1 MLTESS
7 SGMTKVVTS
16 LKVAALVSILGAVV
30 LAAEHELDRVVPA
43 EQTAASAIIAP
54 QDGSANSR
62 VQPAASDYFPAQFP
76 APSGPVADQPQTF

>member
-30 LAAEHELDRVVPA
+30 LAAEHKLDTAVAP
-43 EQTAASAIIAP
+43 EQTAASAITAP
-54 QDGSANSR
+54 QRSANSGAL
-62 VQPAASDYFPAQFP
+62 PAASDYFPAQFP
-76 APSGPVADQPQTF
+76 APSGPVADQPQAF

>member
-30 LAAEHELDRVVPA
+30 LAAEHELAVPP
-43 EQTAASAIIAP
+43 EQTAASAITAP
-54 QDGSANSR
+54 RDGSANSGA
-62 VQPAASDYFPAQFP
+62 QPAASDYFPAQFP
-76 APSGPVADQPQTF
+76 APSGAVADQPQTF